1 MEKTGGKLFQP
12 LPPDRLT
19 ARLARHPGKPGD
31 PLEGYF
37 SMRILALSDL
47 HYSNLSRN
55 QLRNYNPHGALAATL
70 LKKAFLRLEHLGRQP
85 DLVVITGDLLQG
97 DTSPQ
102 AELDLI
108 TLKGVLTRSGIPCLT
123 LPGNHDLNSDTF
135 NRIMGT
141 RPGLHRIGGYGFI
154 VFNDTF
160 EEHPD
165 YHSCLRPAASLAQT
179 AQIMQAEPG
188 LPLIALQ
195 HAPVYPAIDSDYPY
209 NPLNAAQIIES
220 YADSTLFLSLS
231 GHYHRGTAPQ
241 RHRGVLYHTLPA
253 LTNTPFLFSLIEL
266 NGTEVEI
273 ETLSLRMEEDFITD
287 VHCHTEH
294 AYCGTTTD
302 TAKCIALSRALGVG
316 QLCIT
321 EHAFQLYFPKSIA
334 MSFAWQSRPE
344 MAAEVWNTPERSRM
358 QGYRE
363 FVAAF
368 RSAYV
373 RAGMEVDLYNGGELL
388 LAPQDLEF
396 DWDVIVGAVHFIEGY
411 ARKSMPPQEAERLFM
426 RDVERLLRHGVHV
439 LAHPFRFFGRNR
451 LETPCHLYQP
461 VAELLA
467 HYTVAAEINY
477 HTHSPDPAF
486 IKICAA
492 KGVQLALG
500 SDTHE
505 LGEAGEFYPHI
516 ALMKRAGI
524 RTEEIKNHLFQ
535 L

>member
-1 MEKTGGKLFQP
+1 
-12 LPPDRLT
+12 
-19 ARLARHPGKPGD
+19 
-31 PLEGYF
+31 
-37 SMRILALSDL
+37 MRILALSDL

-55 QLRNYNPHGALAATL
+55 QLRSYNPHGALAATL
-70 LKKAFLRLEHLGRQP
+70 LKKVFLRLEHLGRRP

-97 DTSPQ
+97 DTSRN

-123 LPGNHDLNSDTF
+123 LPGNHDPASATF

-141 RPGLHRIGGYGFI
+141 QPGLHTIGGYGVI
-154 VFNDTF
+154 VFNDIF
-160 EEHPD
+160 EEHPG
-165 YHSCLRPAASLAQT
+165 YHTCLRPAASLMET
-179 AQIMQAEPG
+179 ARIIGANPG

-195 HAPVYPAIDSDYPY
+195 HAPLYPAIDADYPY
-209 NPLNAAQIIES
+209 NPVNAAEIVES

-231 GHYHRGTAPQ
+231 GHYHNGTPPLK
-241 RHRGVLYHTLPA
+241 HRGVIYHTLPA
-253 LTNTPFLFSLIEL
+253 LTNTPFQFSLIEL

-273 ETLSLRMEEDFITD
+273 ETLPLRMEQEYITD

-302 TAKCIALSRALGVG
+302 TAQCIALSRALGVSK
-316 QLCIT
+316 LCIT
-321 EHAFQLYFPKSIA
+321 EHAFQLYFPKSLA

-368 RSAYV
+368 RSDDV
-373 RAGMEVDLYNGGELL
+373 KAGMEVDLYNNGELL

-396 DWDVIVGAVHFIEGY
+396 DWDLIVGAVHFIEGFT
-411 ARKSMPPQEAERLFM
+411 RKNITQQEAETLFM

-451 LETPCHLYQP
+451 LDNPPHLYQP

-477 HTHSPDPAF
+477 HTHAPDPAF
-486 IKICAA
+486 IKICVEQ
-492 KGVQLALG
+492 GVRLALG

-524 RTEEIKNHLFQ
+524 PPEEIKNHLFQ